1 MIEDV
6 LSDLNGNMDG
16 TVDALKVQLAKVRT
30 GRANLSILDSL
41 RIDYYGQPTPLNQV
55 SALKVADA
63 RLITIKPWEKSMVQ
77 VIEKAILAA
86 DLGLT
91 PSSDGELIRLPIPP
105 LTQERREQLAKQVR
119 KIGEEARVSIRGH
132 RRSANDM
139 LKEAES
145 EKEITEDELHRT
157 LTRVQDTT
165 DAYVKKVDETIKKKE
180 DEILNG

>member
-1 MIEDV
+1 MINDV
-6 LSDLNGNMDG
+6 LSEMNSSMDA
-16 TVDALKVQLAKVRT
+16 TLEALKAQLAKVRT
-30 GRANLSILDSL
+30 GRANLSILDGV
-41 RIDYYGQPTPLNQV
+41 RVDYYGQQTPLNQV

-119 KIGEEARVSIRGH
+119 KIGEEARVAMRGH

-145 EKEITEDELHRT
+145 EKEITEDDLHRGMAK
-157 LTRVQDTT
+157 VQDAT
-165 DAYVKKVDETIKKKE
+165 DAHVKTVDEVIKKKE